1 MSSIQ
6 TILSSNTFG
15 EWKDTINDV
24 IDQVNSAN
32 SVPVANVFIQYD
44 SAGSFSANSVNLNEL
59 TLGNTVNGIFQD
71 FSINNHS
78 SLVTSKAIY
87 DLLTQGGASL
97 KMSVGSIEFAEFT

>member
-44 SAGSFSANSVNLNEL
+44 SAGSFSSNSVNL
-59 TLGNTVNGIFQD
+59 D
-71 FSINNHS
+71 
-78 SLVTSKAIY
+78 
-87 DLLTQGGASL
+87 
-97 KMSVGSIEFAEFT
+97 